1 MSDVILF
8 RVRPGV
14 TWTQPYIYIYI
25 YKDHKEH
32 KEHML
37 TIIMR
42 IISINYI
49 EKLNITRD
57 RHKTESLASKPH
69 TQQTLILQATE

>member
-14 TWTQPYIYIYI
+14 TWTQPYIYI

-57 RHKTESLASKPH
+57 KHKTESLVSKPH